1 MSIAVSICRNPWSLA
16 SLAAVLAMTVGMA
29 NQAYAAPAASHGLPQ
44 RILLYVGEARTLAAQ
59 PVRMAVG
66 NGKVL
71 SVSVVDARQLLLLGE
86 APGSS
91 VLQLWFRDGSEHR
104 IAIDVSAQ
112 NLEALRGEVSTL
124 LEGVT
129 GVTTRVAAGR
139 VVLEGEGLGAEARTR
154 VAAVAALYPNQV
166 VDFTGRLGVDLTIQI
181 DARIVEVRQGRL
193 RDLGVRWRSDVN
205 GPNAGIIADIAVNDL
220 FRPSPAESPQG
231 EARVSPGTRVWP
243 PQGYLGWS
251 ALLDSRLALLEQ
263 RGLLTVLAE
272 PSLSCRSGGAAR
284 FVSGGEFPIP
294 VVGGNGS
301 ADVEFKEY
309 GVILDIKPVVDASGL
324 IFARVET
331 ELSQIDPSQTVL
343 GVPGLL
349 KRRSATD
356 VTLREGETLVIAG
369 LVSRL
374 DAADRQNLPGLGRL
388 PLAGRA
394 FRADRRR
401 AERSELVILM
411 TPRLVTP
418 WSPNS
423 ERSAAFDQAAAE
435 SLERRARELAEQ
447 AR

>member
-1 MSIAVSICRNPWSLA
+1 MTRAVAAWACLALVAWVSGDVGAADLRAADPRNADLPDRLA
-16 SLAAVLAMTVGMA
+16 
-29 NQAYAAPAASHGLPQ
+29 
-44 RILLYVGEARTLAAQ
+44 LYVGETRTLAAA
-59 PVRMAVG
+59 PTRMAVG
-66 NGKVL
+66 NGRVV
-71 SVSVVDARQLLLLGE
+71 SVSVVDPRQLLLMGE

-91 VLQLWFRDGSEHR
+91 VLQLWFQDGREHR
-104 IAIDVSAQ
+104 IVIDVAAD
-112 NLEALRGEVSTL
+112 NVAALLDEVRSL
-124 LEGVT
+124 LGPDTPVA
-129 GVTTRVAAGR
+129 TRIAAGR
-139 VVLEGEGLGAEARTR
+139 IVLEGEGLSAAARGR
-154 VAAVAALYPNQV
+154 VAAVVGLFPQQV
-166 VDFTGRLGVDLTIQI
+166 LDLTGRVGAELTIQI
-181 DARIVEVRQGRL
+181 DARIVEMRTGRL

-205 GPNAGIIADIAVNDL
+205 GPNAAIIADLAVNNL
-220 FRPSPAESPQG
+220 FRPPVADAAAVTPPLQ
-231 EARVSPGTRVWP
+231 AADRVWP
-243 PQGYLGWS
+243 PRGYLGWS
-251 ALLDSRLALLEQ
+251 AVLDSRLALLEQ
-263 RGLLTVLAE
+263 QGLLRVVAE

-309 GVILDIKPVVDASGL
+309 GVILDVKPVVDPNGL
-324 IFARVET
+324 ILARVET

-374 DAADRQNLPGLGRL
+374 DANDRQTVPGLGRL

-401 AERSELVILM
+401 AERSELVILL

-418 WSPNS
+418 W
-423 ERSAAFDQAAAE
+423 AADAGGLPGWDRGATEGLQ
-435 SLERRARELAEQ
+435 RRAAGGTEA
-447 AR
+447 AP

>member
-1 MSIAVSICRNPWSLA
+1 VLLAWLLVAAGSSLVA
-16 SLAAVLAMTVGMA
+16 QATDAAA
-29 NQAYAAPAASHGLPQ
+29 LPQ
-44 RILLYVGEARTLAAQ
+44 RLLLYVGETRTLAAA

-66 NGKVL
+66 NGRVL
-71 SVSVVDARQLLLLGE
+71 SVSVVDPRQLLLLGE
-86 APGSS
+86 SPGSS
-91 VLQLWFRDGSEHR
+91 VLQLWLRDGSEHR
-104 IAIDVSAQ
+104 ITIDVSAT
-112 NLEALRGEVSTL
+112 NLDALRDEIATL
-124 LEGVT
+124 LEGAP
-129 GVTTRVAAGR
+129 GVATRVAGGR
-139 VVLEGEGLGAEARTR
+139 VVLEGEGLGASARAR

-166 VDFTGRLGVDLTIQI
+166 VDFTGRLGADLTIQI
-181 DARIVEVRQGRL
+181 EARIIEIRQGSL
-193 RDLGVRWRSDVN
+193 RDLGVRWRNEVN
-205 GPNAGIIADIAVNDL
+205 GPNAGIIADLAVNGL
-220 FRPSPAESPQG
+220 FRPGTADAPRGAESVP
-231 EARVSPGTRVWP
+231 PGARVWP
-243 PQGYLGWS
+243 PHGYLGWS
-251 ALLDSRLALLEQ
+251 AVLDSRLSLLEQ

-309 GVILDIKPVVDASGL
+309 GVILDVKPVVDASGA

-374 DAADRQNLPGLGRL
+374 DAADRQALPGLGRV
-388 PLAGRA
+388 PVAGRA

-401 AERSELVILM
+401 TERSELVILL

-418 WSPNS
+418 WRAS
-423 ERSAAFDQAAAE
+423 EAAQQAFGQELTE
-435 SLERRARELAEQ
+435 SLERRARDSQEQ
-447 AR
+447 AP

>member
-1 MSIAVSICRNPWSLA
+1 MSQSVHGSRGAPTWFSMLA
-16 SLAAVLAMTVGMA
+16 LLLLACTASTFV
-29 NQAYAAPAASHGLPQ
+29 QASSTPPLPE
-44 RILLYVGEARTLAAQ
+44 RLLLYVGETRTLAAA

-66 NGKVL
+66 NGRVL
-71 SVSVVDARQLLLLGE
+71 SVSVVDSRQLLLLGE

-91 VLQLWFRDGSEHR
+91 VLQLWLRDGSERR
-104 IAIDVSAQ
+104 ISIEVSAT
-112 NLEALRGEVSTL
+112 NLDALAEEVGTL
-124 LEGVT
+124 LDGISGVT
-129 GVTTRVAAGR
+129 SRVAAGR
-139 VVLEGEGLGAEARTR
+139 IVLEGEGLSADARAR
-154 VAAVAALYPNQV
+154 VAAVAALYPHQV
-166 VDFTGRLGVDLTIQI
+166 VDFTARLGTDLTIQI
-181 DARIVEVRQGRL
+181 EARIIEIRQGSL
-193 RDLGVRWRSDVN
+193 RDLGVRWRSEVN
-205 GPNAGIIADIAVNDL
+205 GPNAGIIADVAVNGL
-220 FRPSPAESPQG
+220 FRPSAADVVPGAESL
-231 EARVSPGTRVWP
+231 VPGARVWP

-251 ALLDSRLALLEQ
+251 ALLDSRLSLLEQ

-294 VVGGNGS
+294 IVGGNGS

-309 GVILDIKPVVDASGL
+309 GVILDVKPVVDASGV

-374 DAADRQNLPGLGRL
+374 DAADRQALPGLGRV

-401 AERSELVILM
+401 TERSELVILL
-411 TPRLVTP
+411 TPRLVMP
-418 WSPNS
+418 W
-423 ERSAAFDQAAAE
+423 RVDDAAQPAFGRDAAE
-435 SLERRARELAEQ
+435 AIEKRARDAQ
-447 AR
+447 GQVP

>member
-1 MSIAVSICRNPWSLA
+1 MSSRLQSGRGFRA
-16 SLAAVLAMTVGMA
+16 AAVLLAWLLM
-29 NQAYAAPAASHGLPQ
+29 AASSSLVAHANDATALPQ
-44 RILLYVGEARTLAAQ
+44 RLLLYVGETRTLAVA

-66 NGKVL
+66 NGRVL
-71 SVSVVDARQLLLLGE
+71 SVSVVDPRQLLLLGE
-86 APGSS
+86 SPGSS
-91 VLQLWFRDGSEHR
+91 VLQLWLRDGSEHR
-104 IAIDVSAQ
+104 IAIDVSAT
-112 NLEALRGEVSTL
+112 NLDALRNEIATL
-124 LEGVT
+124 LEGAP
-129 GVTTRVAAGR
+129 GVATRVAGGR
-139 VVLEGEGLGAEARTR
+139 VVLEGEGLGAAARAR

-166 VDFTGRLGVDLTIQI
+166 VDFTGRLGTDLTIQI
-181 DARIVEVRQGRL
+181 EARIIEIRQGSL
-193 RDLGVRWRSDVN
+193 RDLGVRWRNEVN
-205 GPNAGIIADIAVNDL
+205 GPNAGIIADLAVNGL
-220 FRPSPAESPQG
+220 FRPGTADTPRGAESVRPG
-231 EARVSPGTRVWP
+231 ERIWP

-251 ALLDSRLALLEQ
+251 AVLDSRLSLLEQ

-309 GVILDIKPVVDASGL
+309 GVILDVKPVVDASGA

-374 DAADRQNLPGLGRL
+374 DAADRQALPGLGRV

-401 AERSELVILM
+401 TERSELVILL

-418 WSPNS
+418 WRAS
-423 ERSAAFDQAAAE
+423 EGGQQAFGQDLTEA
-435 SLERRARELAEQ
+435 LERRARDSQEHAP
-447 AR
+447 

>member
-1 MSIAVSICRNPWSLA
+1 MSVTAGGACGVWSWAVL
-16 SLAAVLAMTVGMA
+16 LAALLVTGSAGERAV
-29 NQAYAAPAASHGLPQ
+29 AAGTPPLPQ
-44 RILLYVGEARTLAAQ
+44 RLQLYVGETRTLSAD

-66 NGKVL
+66 NGRVL
-71 SVSVVDARQLLLLGE
+71 SVSVVDRRQLLLLGE
-86 APGSS
+86 AAGSS
-91 VLQLWFRDGSEHR
+91 VLQLWFRDGTEQR
-104 IAIDVSAQ
+104 IAIDVSAT
-112 NLEALRGEVSTL
+112 NLDALRDEVAML

-129 GVTTRVAAGR
+129 GVATRIAGGR
-139 VVLEGEGLGAEARTR
+139 VVLEGEGLSAAARGR
-154 VAAVAALYPNQV
+154 VAAVAVLYPNQV
-166 VDFTGRLGVDLTIQI
+166 VDFTGRLGADLTVQI
-181 DARIVEVRQGRL
+181 DARIIEIRQGSL
-193 RDLGVRWRSDVN
+193 RDLGVRWRSEVN
-205 GPNAGIIADIAVNDL
+205 GPNAAVIADLAVNDL
-220 FRPSPAESPQG
+220 FRPGAADAPRGAESVP
-231 EARVSPGTRVWP
+231 PGARVWP
-243 PQGYLGWS
+243 PRGYLGWS
-251 ALLDSRLALLEQ
+251 AVLDSRLALLEQ

-309 GVILDIKPVVDASGL
+309 GVILDVKPVVDASGI

-374 DAADRQNLPGLGRL
+374 DAVDRQSVPGLGRV

-394 FRADRRR
+394 FRADQRRT
-401 AERSELVILM
+401 ERSELVILL
-411 TPRLVTP
+411 TPRIVTP
-418 WSPNS
+418 WPSPD
-423 ERSAAFDQAAAE
+423 ADPQAFGQVATEA
-435 SLERRARELAEQ
+435 LEQRAREPADLV
-447 AR
+447 R